1 MLESV
6 KEENMRERPFEVD
19 MKKFAEILAADPLLQ
34 KSLKDAVEN
43 GVDRTGFRDLYIQLA
58 SAKGL
63 HFNADQMEIAM
74 QEQKQ
79 GKDKLLPSFV
89 QKLVALL

>member
-1 MLESV
+1 MLRSL
-6 KEENMRERPFEVD
+6 KEEYAKERPFEVD
-19 MKKFAEILAADPLLQ
+19 MRKFAEILAAEPELQ
-34 KSLKDAVEN
+34 KSLKDAVES
-43 GVDRTGFRDLYIQLA
+43 GIDRRGFRDLYIKMA
-58 SAKGL
+58 NSKGL
-63 HFNADQMEIAM
+63 HFDPDQMEIAM